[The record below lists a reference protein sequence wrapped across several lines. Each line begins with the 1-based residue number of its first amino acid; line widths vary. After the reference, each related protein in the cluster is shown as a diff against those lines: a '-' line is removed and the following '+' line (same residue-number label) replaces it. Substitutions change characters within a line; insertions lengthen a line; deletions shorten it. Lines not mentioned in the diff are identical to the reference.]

1 MYIITGVNPVATD
14 RPPQYMLIDSIII
27 VTNRLYSTDCVRT
40 IEGWDCTLLSGHS
53 EDSFTLL
60 CNMDGLIISR
70 RELDDVLF
78 SDVTVRE
85 FITPA
90 IQGIGYIQLGEKL
103 KGEWDKINL
112 VPLDE

>member
-1 MYIITGVNPVATD
+1 
-14 RPPQYMLIDSIII
+14 
-27 VTNRLYSTDCVRT
+27 
-40 IEGWDCTLLSGHS
+40 
-53 EDSFTLL
+53 
-60 CNMDGLIISR
+60 MDGLIISR